1 MDLREVGVRE
11 RLLHGDAA
19 RRVELQHRLH
29 QLDRRRAR
37 VREERAEGA
46 ALHTRGSRPLRSEAT
61 TQPALGGD
69 RHAITAGMLRLP
81 MPCSRRMPPA
91 YLRLALQWNPI

>member
-1 MDLREVGVRE
+1 
-11 RLLHGDAA
+11 
-19 RRVELQHRLH
+19 
-29 QLDRRRAR
+29 
-37 VREERAEGA
+37 
-46 ALHTRGSRPLRSEAT
+46 
-61 TQPALGGD
+61 LGGD